1 MRIEISE
8 NFITNKYLVRS
19 MVAVLTLFFL
29 LLSGPT
35 QAQEKCQPLDK
46 KRIKIEGY
54 ISKKFRKQRKA
65 VFKEF
70 TELGNSRAALR
81 VYPMGETSKVIA
93 IGKCVPVH
101 IAQHVIKKAMEYST
115 GVESLVQQ
123 QFVHGHWIGVGVT
136 IFDEPSQQLVSSEQV
151 QQMLNPDLSNEE
163 FHKLYLQFS
172 VPNELTPFFGLQ
184 VPNIKTAHPPSNEGG
199 N

>member
-8 NFITNKYLVRS
+8 KLIRNKYLARC
-19 MVAVLTLFFL
+19 MVAVLAISFL
-29 LLSGPT
+29 LLSDPT
-35 QAQEKCQPLDK
+35 TAQEKCQPLDK

-54 ISKKFRKQRKA
+54 ISKKFRKKRKA
-65 VFKEF
+65 IFKEF
-70 TELGNSRAALR
+70 TELGNSRASLR

-93 IGKCVPVH
+93 IGKCVPVD

-151 QQMLNPDLSNEE
+151 QQLLNPDLSNEE

-172 VPNELTPFFGLQ
+172 VPNALTPFFGLQ
-184 VPNIKTAHPPSNEGG
+184 VPNIKTAQPAP
-199 N
+199 

>member
-1 MRIEISE
+1 MKRNKNAAKLKSGKNLIMR
-8 NFITNKYLVRS
+8 
-19 MVAVLTLFFL
+19 VLGALIILGLF
-29 LLSGPT
+29 SAGPAP
-35 QAQEKCQPLDK
+35 AQEKCEPLDK
-46 KRIKIEGY
+46 KQIKIEGY

-65 VFKEF
+65 IFKEF
-70 TELGNSRAALR
+70 TEMGNSKSVLR

-101 IAQHVIKKAMEYST
+101 IAQHVIKKAMKYST

-151 QQMLNPDLSNEE
+151 KQLLNPELSSEE
-163 FHKLYLQFS
+163 FHQLYRKLS

-184 VPNIKTAHPPSNEGG
+184 VPNIKTAQPE
-199 N
+199 

>member
-1 MRIEISE
+1 
-8 NFITNKYLVRS
+8 
-19 MVAVLTLFFL
+19 MVAVLTLCFL
-29 LLSGPT
+29 FLSGPA

-65 VFKEF
+65 IFKEF
-70 TELGNSRAALR
+70 TELGNSKAALR

-123 QFVHGHWIGVGVT
+123 QFVHGHWMGVGVT
-136 IFDEPSQQLVSSEQV
+136 IFDEPSQQLVSAEQV
-151 QQMLNPDLSNEE
+151 KLMLDPALSSEE
-163 FHKLYLQFS
+163 FHKLYRKLS
-172 VPNELTPFFGLQ
+172 VPNKLTPFFGLQ
-184 VPNIKTAHPPSNEGG
+184 VPNVKTAQPE
-199 N
+199 

>member
-1 MRIEISE
+1 MLKKNTGKLILSE
-8 NFITNKYLVRS
+8 NLTIRVLGILV
-19 MVAVLTLFFL
+19 MLGLFL
-29 LLSGPT
+29 GGPA
-35 QAQEKCQPLDK
+35 QAQEKCEPLDK

-65 VFKEF
+65 IFKEF

-151 QQMLNPDLSNEE
+151 KQMLNPELSSEE
-163 FHKLYLQFS
+163 FHELYRKLS
-172 VPNELTPFFGLQ
+172 VPNVLTPFFGLQ
-184 VPNIKTAHPPSNEGG
+184 VPNIKTAQPEEVH
-199 N
+199 

>member
-1 MRIEISE
+1 
-8 NFITNKYLVRS
+8 
-19 MVAVLTLFFL
+19 MVAVLTLCFL
-29 LLSGPT
+29 FLSGPA

-65 VFKEF
+65 VIKEF
-70 TELGNSRAALR
+70 TELGDSRAALR

-101 IAQHVIKKAMEYST
+101 IAQHVIKKAMQYST

-151 QQMLNPDLSNEE
+151 QQLLNPDLSNEE
-163 FHKLYLQFS
+163 FHKLYLQFA
-172 VPNELTPFFGLQ
+172 VPNELTPFFGVQ
-184 VPNIKTAHPPSNEGG
+184 VPNVKTAQPAH
-199 N
+199 

>member
-1 MRIEISE
+1 MKIRP
-8 NFITNKYLVRS
+8 NTGNW
-19 MVAVLTLFFL
+19 TLAGNCARQIVCALAALGFFL
-29 LLSGPT
+29 AGLAHAEEDCL
-35 QAQEKCQPLDK
+35 PLGK
-46 KRIKIEGY
+46 KKIKIEGY

-65 VFKEF
+65 IFKEF

-81 VYPMGETSKVIA
+81 VYPMGETSKVVA

-101 IAQHVIKKAMEYST
+101 IAQHAIKKALEYST

-136 IFDEPSQQLVSSEQV
+136 IFDEPSQQLVSSKQI
-151 QQMLNPDLSNEE
+151 QQLLNPDLSTQA
-163 FHKLYLQFS
+163 FHELYRKLS

-184 VPNIKTAHPPSNEGG
+184 VPNIKTAQPE
-199 N
+199 

>member
-1 MRIEISE
+1 MRIKISK
-8 NFITNKYLVRS
+8 NLVTNKYLARC
-19 MVAVLTLFFL
+19 MVAVLTVCFLF
-29 LLSGPT
+29 LSGPA

-54 ISKKFRKQRKA
+54 IAKKFRKQRKA
-65 VFKEF
+65 VIKEF
-70 TELGNSRAALR
+70 TELGDSRAALR

-101 IAQHVIKKAMEYST
+101 IAQHVIKKAMQYST

-123 QFVHGHWIGVGVT
+123 QFVYGHWIGVGVT

-151 QQMLNPDLSNEE
+151 QQLLNPDLSTNE
-163 FHKLYLQFS
+163 FHKLYLQFA

-184 VPNIKTAHPPSNEGG
+184 VPNVKTAQPAP
-199 N
+199 

>member
-1 MRIEISE
+1 MKIFNKNTANQTLSE
-8 NFITNKYLVRS
+8 SLLRQIFCALVILYL
-19 MVAVLTLFFL
+19 FL
-29 LLSGPT
+29 YSPA

-54 ISKKFRKQRKA
+54 IAKKFRKKRKTII
-65 VFKEF
+65 KEF
-70 TELGNSRAALR
+70 TELGNSKAALR

-101 IAQHVIKKAMEYST
+101 IAQHVIKKAIEYST

-136 IFDEPSQQLVSSEQV
+136 IFDEPSQQLVSSDQV
-151 QQMLNPDLSNEE
+151 QMMLNPDLSNEA
-163 FHKLYLQFS
+163 FHRLYRKLS
-172 VPNELTPFFGLQ
+172 VPNQLTPFFGLQ
-184 VPNIKTAHPPSNEGG
+184 VPNVKTAQPE
-199 N
+199 

>member
-1 MRIEISE
+1 
-8 NFITNKYLVRS
+8 
-19 MVAVLTLFFL
+19 MVAVLTLCFL
-29 LLSGPT
+29 FLSGPA

-65 VFKEF
+65 VIKEF
-70 TELGNSRAALR
+70 TELGDSRAALR

-101 IAQHVIKKAMEYST
+101 IAQYVIKKAMQYST

-136 IFDEPSQQLVSSEQV
+136 IFDEPSQQLVSSDQV
-151 QQMLNPDLSNEE
+151 QQLLNPDLSNEE
-163 FHKLYLQFS
+163 FHKLYLQFA

-184 VPNIKTAHPPSNEGG
+184 VPNVKTAQPAP
-199 N
+199 

>member
-1 MRIEISE
+1 MRIKISK
-8 NFITNKYLVRS
+8 NLVTNKYLTRC
-19 MVAVLTLFFL
+19 MVAVLTGCFLF
-29 LLSGPT
+29 LSDPA

-65 VFKEF
+65 VIKEF
-70 TELGNSRAALR
+70 TKLGNSRAALR

-101 IAQHVIKKAMEYST
+101 IAQHVIKKAMQYST

-151 QQMLNPDLSNEE
+151 QQLLNPDLSTEE
-163 FHKLYLQFS
+163 FHKLYLQFA

-184 VPNIKTAHPPSNEGG
+184 VPNVKTAQPAP
-199 N
+199 

>member
-8 NFITNKYLVRS
+8 NLIISKYLARC
-19 MVAVLTLFFL
+19 MVAVLTICFLF
-29 LLSGPT
+29 LSGPA
-35 QAQEKCQPLDK
+35 QAQEICQPLDK

-65 VFKEF
+65 VIKEF

-81 VYPMGETSKVIA
+81 FYPMGETSKVIA
-93 IGKCVPVH
+93 IGKCVPVL
-101 IAQHVIKKAMEYST
+101 IAQHVIKKAMQYST

-151 QQMLNPDLSNEE
+151 QQLLNPDLSTEE
-163 FHKLYLQFS
+163 FHKLYLQFA

-184 VPNIKTAHPPSNEGG
+184 VPNVKTAQPAP
-199 N
+199 

>member
-1 MRIEISE
+1 MRIKISKKLVSY
-8 NFITNKYLVRS
+8 KYLARCIVT
-19 MVAVLTLFFL
+19 VLTVCFLF
-29 LLSGPT
+29 LSGSA
-35 QAQEKCQPLDK
+35 QAQEKCQSLDK

-65 VFKEF
+65 VIKEF
-70 TELGNSRAALR
+70 TELGDSRAALR

-101 IAQHVIKKAMEYST
+101 IAQHVIKKAMQYST

-151 QQMLNPDLSNEE
+151 QQLLNPDLSTEE
-163 FHKLYLQFS
+163 FHKLYLQFA

-184 VPNIKTAHPPSNEGG
+184 VPNVKTAQPAP
-199 N
+199 

>member
-8 NFITNKYLVRS
+8 NLIISKYLARC
-19 MVAVLTLFFL
+19 MVAVLTICFLF
-29 LLSGPT
+29 LSGPA
-35 QAQEKCQPLDK
+35 QAQEICQPLDK

-70 TELGNSRAALR
+70 TGLGNSRAALR

-172 VPNELTPFFGLQ
+172 IPNALTPFFGLQ
-184 VPNIKTAHPPSNEGG
+184 VPNVKTAQPAP
-199 N
+199 

>member
-1 MRIEISE
+1 MRIEISK
-8 NFITNKYLVRS
+8 NLTTNKYLARC
-19 MVAVLTLFFL
+19 MVAVLTICFLF
-29 LLSGPT
+29 LSGPA

-151 QQMLNPDLSNEE
+151 QQLLNPDLSTEE
-163 FHKLYLQFS
+163 FHKLYLQFA

-184 VPNIKTAHPPSNEGG
+184 VPNVKTAQPAP
-199 N
+199 

>member
-1 MRIEISE
+1 
-8 NFITNKYLVRS
+8 
-19 MVAVLTLFFL
+19 
-29 LLSGPT
+29 
-35 QAQEKCQPLDK
+35 
-46 KRIKIEGY
+46 
-54 ISKKFRKQRKA
+54 
-65 VFKEF
+65 
-70 TELGNSRAALR
+70 
-81 VYPMGETSKVIA
+81 MGETSKVIA

-151 QQMLNPDLSNEE
+151 QQLLNPDLSNEE

-172 VPNELTPFFGLQ
+172 VPNALTPFFGLQ
-184 VPNIKTAHPPSNEGG
+184 VPNIKTAHPTSN
-199 N
+199 

>member
-1 MRIEISE
+1 MCVKNSGKWIVSA
-8 NFITNKYLVRS
+8 LV
-19 MVAVLTLFFL
+19 VLGLFL
-29 LLSGPT
+29 GGPA
-35 QAQEKCQPLDK
+35 QAQENCEPLDS

-70 TELGNSRAALR
+70 SEIGNSKSVLK

-93 IGKCVPVH
+93 IGKCVPVF

-123 QFVHGHWIGVGVT
+123 QFVHSHWIGVGVT
-136 IFDEPSQQLVSSEQV
+136 MFDEPSQQLVSSEQV
-151 QQMLNPDLSNEE
+151 QQLLNPKLSNEE
-163 FHKLYLQFS
+163 FHTLYLKMS
-172 VPNELTPFFGLQ
+172 IPNKLTPFFGLQ
-184 VPNIKTAHPPSNEGG
+184 VPNVKTAQPE
-199 N
+199 

>member
-1 MRIEISE
+1 MRIEIFE
-8 NFITNKYLVRS
+8 KWIRNKYLVRC
-19 MVAVLTLFFL
+19 MVAVLAISFM
-29 LLSGPT
+29 LLSGAAL
-35 QAQEKCQPLDK
+35 AQEKCQPLEK

-65 VFKEF
+65 VIKEF

-81 VYPMGETSKVIA
+81 FYPMGETSKVIA

-101 IAQHVIKKAMEYST
+101 IAQHVIKKAMQYST

-151 QQMLNPDLSNEE
+151 QQLLNPDLSTEK
-163 FHKLYLQFS
+163 FHKLYLQFA

-184 VPNIKTAHPPSNEGG
+184 VPNVKTAQPAP
-199 N
+199 

>member
-1 MRIEISE
+1 MLEKNTKNLILSEIL
-8 NFITNKYLVRS
+8 IKRVIPCLI
-19 MVAVLTLFFL
+19 MLGLFL
-29 LLSGPT
+29 AGPA
-35 QAQEKCQPLDK
+35 QAQEICQPLDK

-65 VFKEF
+65 VIKEF
-70 TELGNSRAALR
+70 TELGNSKAALR

-123 QFVHGHWIGVGVT
+123 QFVHGHWMGVGVT
-136 IFDEPSQQLVSSEQV
+136 IFDEPSQQLVSAEQV
-151 QQMLNPDLSNEE
+151 KLMLDPALSNEE
-163 FHKLYLQFS
+163 FHKLYRKLS

-184 VPNIKTAHPPSNEGG
+184 VPNVKTAHPEEGH
-199 N
+199 

>member
-1 MRIEISE
+1 MMLKKNTGKLILSE
-8 NFITNKYLVRS
+8 NLTIRVLGILV
-19 MVAVLTLFFL
+19 MLGLFL
-29 LLSGPT
+29 GGPA
-35 QAQEKCQPLDK
+35 QAQEKCEPLDK

-65 VFKEF
+65 IFKEF

-151 QQMLNPDLSNEE
+151 KQMLNPELSSEE
-163 FHKLYLQFS
+163 FHELYRKLS
-172 VPNELTPFFGLQ
+172 VPNVLTPFFGLQ
-184 VPNIKTAHPPSNEGG
+184 VPNIKTAQPEEVH
-199 N
+199 

>member
-1 MRIEISE
+1 MEIFDKNTANQTLNESWVRQI
-8 NFITNKYLVRS
+8 FCTLVILS
-19 MVAVLTLFFL
+19 LFL
-29 LLSGPT
+29 CSPS

-54 ISKKFRKQRKA
+54 IAKKFRKNRKA
-65 VFKEF
+65 VIKEF
-70 TELGNSRAALR
+70 TELGNSKAALR

-101 IAQHVIKKAMEYST
+101 IAQHVIKKAIEYST

-136 IFDEPSQQLVSSEQV
+136 IFDEPSQQLVSAAQV
-151 QQMLNPDLSNEE
+151 QLMLNPDLSNEA
-163 FHKLYLQFS
+163 FHKLYRKLS
-172 VPNELTPFFGLQ
+172 VPNRLTPFFGLQ
-184 VPNIKTAHPPSNEGG
+184 VPNVKTAQPE
-199 N
+199 

>member
-1 MRIEISE
+1 MMHKK
-8 NFITNKYLVRS
+8 NTGT
-19 MVAVLTLFFL
+19 LTIKALATLIILGLFL
-29 LLSGPT
+29 GNSA
-35 QAQEKCQPLDK
+35 QAQVNCEPLDK

-65 VFKEF
+65 IFKEF
-70 TELGNSRAALR
+70 TALGNSRAALR

-123 QFVHGHWIGVGVT
+123 QFIHGHWIGVGVT
-136 IFDEPSQQLVSSEQV
+136 IFDEPSQQLVSAEQV
-151 QQMLNPDLSNEE
+151 QLLLNPDLSNEA
-163 FHKLYLQFS
+163 FHRLYRKLS
-172 VPNELTPFFGLQ
+172 IPNELTPFFGLQ
-184 VPNIKTAHPPSNEGG
+184 VPNVKTAQPE
-199 N
+199 

>member
-1 MRIEISE
+1 LEI
-8 NFITNKYLVRS
+8 FNKNTANQTLSKSWGIQLFCALVMLS
-19 MVAVLTLFFL
+19 LF
-29 LLSGPT
+29 PCNPV

-54 ISKKFRKQRKA
+54 IAKKFRKKRK
-65 VFKEF
+65 VIIKEF
-70 TELGNSRAALR
+70 TKLGNSKAALR

-101 IAQHVIKKAMEYST
+101 IAQHVIKKAIKYST

-136 IFDEPSQQLVSSEQV
+136 IFDEPSQQLVSSDQV
-151 QQMLNPDLSNEE
+151 QLMLNPDLSNDA
-163 FHKLYLQFS
+163 FHRLYRKLS
-172 VPNELTPFFGLQ
+172 VPNKLTPFFGLQ
-184 VPNIKTAHPPSNEGG
+184 VPNVKTAQPE
-199 N
+199 

>member
-1 MRIEISE
+1 MRIKISK
-8 NFITNKYLVRS
+8 NLVTKKYLARC
-19 MVAVLTLFFL
+19 MVAVLTLCFL
-29 LLSGPT
+29 FLSGPA

-65 VFKEF
+65 VIKEF
-70 TELGNSRAALR
+70 TELGDSRAALR

-101 IAQHVIKKAMEYST
+101 IAQHVIKKAMQYST

-151 QQMLNPDLSNEE
+151 QQLLNPDLSNEE
-163 FHKLYLQFS
+163 FHKLYLQFA

-184 VPNIKTAHPPSNEGG
+184 VPNVKTAQPAP
-199 N
+199 